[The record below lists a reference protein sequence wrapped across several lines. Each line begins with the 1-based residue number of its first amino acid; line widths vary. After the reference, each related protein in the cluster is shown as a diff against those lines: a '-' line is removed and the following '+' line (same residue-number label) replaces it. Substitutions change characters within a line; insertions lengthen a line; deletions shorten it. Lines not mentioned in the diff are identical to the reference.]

1 VIPAR
6 AEEDEATAGGEH
18 RLGLGTP
25 SPARALAGAGWR
37 GRSSW
42 GPTVWPKP
50 ARPRRRARALGSLE
64 VVDGHRPLAL
74 GPPQQRALLAM
85 LLIHRREP
93 VSSDQLVDA
102 LWGERA
108 PSSAVKL
115 VQGNVSNPRK
125 VLGEGLPV
133 TRGRG

>member
-1 VIPAR
+1 
-6 AEEDEATAGGEH
+6 
-18 RLGLGTP
+18 
-25 SPARALAGAGWR
+25 
-37 GRSSW
+37 
-42 GPTVWPKP
+42 
-50 ARPRRRARALGSLE
+50 
-64 VVDGHRPLAL
+64 
-74 GPPQQRALLAM
+74 M